1 MFVTFEGIDGS
12 GKSTQAALFWKWLV
26 EEKKRDALLTREPG
40 GWPGGNV
47 LREIVISGKLKHD
60 WSEAYLFMLDR
71 AEHVASVIQP
81 AIDSGRDIV
90 CERYH
95 DSTLAYQIWGRGLPL
110 EIFDELAKLS
120 AFPVPD
126 LTVLFDI
133 SPEWALKRAKSRGDL
148 DSFENEGVS
157 FMTKIREGYLALSKR
172 DPERWLVIECAE
184 KKSAEIFEEL
194 IASVLSIGGLFCD
207 Q

>member
-26 EEKKRDALLTREPG
+26 EEKKRNALLTREPG

-47 LREIVISGKLKHD
+47 LREIVISGTLKHD

-81 AIDSGRDIV
+81 AIDSGRDVV

-110 EIFDELAKLS
+110 EIFDELARLS
-120 AFPVPD
+120 SFPVPD

-133 SPEWALKRAKSRGDL
+133 SPENALKRARSRGDL

-157 FMTKIREGYLALSKR
+157 FMSKIRNGYFALSKR

-184 KKSAEIFEEL
+184 KNTTDIFEEL
-194 IASVLSIGGLFCD
+194 TASVLARGFFCD
-207 Q
+207 K

>member
-1 MFVTFEGIDGS
+1 MFITFEGIDGS
-12 GKSTQAALFWKWLV
+12 GKSTQASLFWKWLV
-26 EEKKRDALLTREPG
+26 EDKKRDALLTREPG
-40 GWPGGNV
+40 GWPGGDV

-71 AEHVASVIQP
+71 AEHIASVIQP

-110 EIFDELAKLS
+110 EIFDELARLS

-126 LTVLFDI
+126 LTILFDI
-133 SPEWALKRAKSRGDL
+133 TPVSALKRAKSRGDL
-148 DSFENEGVS
+148 DSFESEGVS
-157 FMTKIREGYLALSKR
+157 FMTKIRDGYLALSKR
-172 DPERWLVIECAE
+172 DPKRWIVIECAE
-184 KKSAEIFEEL
+184 KNTAEIFEE
-194 IASVLSIGGLFCD
+194 IIRSVISRGLSCD

>member
-95 DSTLAYQIWGRGLPL
+95 DSTLAY
-110 EIFDELAKLS
+110 
-120 AFPVPD
+120 PD
-126 LTVLFDI
+126 LGQGTSPYSTNLQSFRLFLFLTLL
-133 SPEWALKRAKSRGDL
+133 SPLRHIARMG
-148 DSFENEGVS
+148 
-157 FMTKIREGYLALSKR
+157 
-172 DPERWLVIECAE
+172 
-184 KKSAEIFEEL
+184 FEESKVKGRSGFVRERRSIL
-194 IASVLSIGGLFCD
+194 YDKNSRRLSRAFKTGS
-207 Q
+207 